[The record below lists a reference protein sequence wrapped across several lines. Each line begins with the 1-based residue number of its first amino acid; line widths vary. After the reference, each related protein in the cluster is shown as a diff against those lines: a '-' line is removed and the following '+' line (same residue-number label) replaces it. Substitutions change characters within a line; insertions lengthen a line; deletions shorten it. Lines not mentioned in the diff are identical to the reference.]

1 MYLFFPNSQ
10 RVNSM
15 PYEIS
20 CFCLRVLCRS
30 LWKFLGDFDVVE
42 LQEPAGYDGVIITFA
57 GEGIQCSEVML
68 VEARNVFTC

>member
-1 MYLFFPNSQ
+1 MYIFILNSQ
-10 RVNSM
+10 RVNFI

-30 LWKFLGDFDVVE
+30 LWKFLGESDVVE
-42 LQEPAGYDGVIITFA
+42 LQQPAGYVGVVITFA